1 MKKQICEFEKAVVKE
16 LAQGIQNEKLAFH
29 IKECAG
35 CREALKV
42 AGWMQNFAVVGAP
55 KRALLTAGFIWWKAK
70 LIEKQAAG
78 KRAAQPIVW
87 TQRAAIILVT
97 ITSVWFVNK
106 YQSKFSTVIEN
117 FSASFE
123 LIAAPFLIAFVCAA
137 FVCLAIAFKWRETS
151 KKIN

>member
-16 LAQGIQNEKLAFH
+16 LTQAVQNEKLALH
-29 IKECAG
+29 VKECAG

-42 AGWMQNFAVVGAP
+42 AGWMQNFAATVP
-55 KRALLTAGFIWWKAK
+55 KRALPTAGFIWWKAK
-70 LIEKQAAG
+70 LIEKRAAG

-87 TQRAAIILVT
+87 TQTAAIILIT
-97 ITSVWFVNK
+97 ITSVWLMTK

-137 FVCLAIAFKWRETS
+137 FICLAIAFGWRETS
-151 KKIN
+151 KKTN